1 MFERLGE
8 MQLIKEREEYEIE
21 FFNNFDEEIFK
32 KDTLDILIE
41 SYDENHD
48 FDCENDFNFYEE
60 LEFDFMNF
68 EEYDH
73 NSMEFAYE
81 GNSTLGYIL
90 NNDSFNK
97 IKDYDY
103 PEGVDENL
111 NGIKYLEFDEI
122 DDYSCNQVY
131 EPEFISDEGNN
142 HFESAN
148 EFKDENH
155 MENLIE
161 EYLDEETAFLESLID
176 EYLSEKAAFLESLIE
191 Y

>member
-1 MFERLGE
+1 MFERLRQ

-32 KDTLDILIE
+32 KDTLDILSE

-68 EEYDH
+68 EEYNH
-73 NSMEFAYE
+73 NSMEFAYD

-122 DDYSCNQVY
+122 DDYSCNHVY

-176 EYLSEKAAFLESLIE
+176 EYLSEKTAFLESLIE